1 MFKFFDNL
9 LKVRRSLNSIDLI
22 HQQYSIFLE
31 WLINAK
37 KLEHRVWKNLIS
49 GLHDPFVK
57 TAEPISPKYES

>member
-37 KLEHRVWKNLIS
+37 KLEHRV
-49 GLHDPFVK
+49 
-57 TAEPISPKYES
+57 